1 MALASKLDGDKFRV
15 YSLIGDGESQ
25 EGQIWEAAMS
35 APKFAL
41 DNLCVILDHNK
52 GQIDGFVDEV
62 MSLNPIADKWRAFNW
77 HVVTCDGHDYTSIA
91 GALAEARAT
100 KGKPTFILAE
110 TTKGKGVSF
119 MEGKIGWHGV
129 APTAAQLEDAVREL
143 RAAKAA
149 FEDGEL
155 MGAIVKTE
163 PGSTAVASRDAFG
176 DALVRLGETHP
187 ELVVLEADLS
197 ESTRSKKF
205 AKKFPDRFFQMGI
218 AEANMLG
225 VAAGLSLAGKVPFCC
240 SFACF
245 VTARF
250 DQVRM
255 SVCYSATNVRVVGSH
270 AGVGIGEDG
279 YSQMGLEDIALMRS
293 LPTMTVI
300 QPADDLET
308 AGAVEALMTHKGPA
322 FLRTTRQKLPA
333 REQGR
338 LQVRAGQ
345 GRDAGRRQGPDHRR
359 VGRHR
364 RRRGA
369 GGGAARQ
376 GRRQRAR
383 HQHPHHQAA
392 RRARCWPRPRARRSG
407 S

>member
-1 MALASKLDGDKFRV
+1 
-15 YSLIGDGESQ
+15 
-25 EGQIWEAAMS
+25 
-35 APKFAL
+35 
-41 DNLCVILDHNK
+41 
-52 GQIDGFVDEV
+52 
-62 MSLNPIADKWRAFNW
+62 
-77 HVVTCDGHDYTSIA
+77 
-91 GALAEARAT
+91 
-100 KGKPTFILAE
+100 
-110 TTKGKGVSF
+110 
-119 MEGKIGWHGV
+119 
-129 APTAAQLEDAVREL
+129 
-143 RAAKAA
+143 
-149 FEDGEL
+149 
-155 MGAIVKTE
+155 MGAPVKTE

-187 ELVVLEADLS
+187 ELVVLDADLS

-205 AKKFPDRFFQMGI
+205 AKKFPERFFQMGI

-250 DQVRM
+250 DQIRM

-322 FLRTTRQKLPA
+322 FLRTTRQKLDA

-338 LQVRAGQ
+338 LQVRARQ

-359 VGRHR
+359 LGRHGR
-364 RRRGA
+364 RAPSKAAALLAKDGISARVINIHTIKPIDVPLLAKAARETKRILTVEDHQITG
-369 GGGAARQ
+369 GLGGAVCEALAEVEPVRI
-376 GRRQRAR
+376 RRHGILDVFGESGTPEGLYKHFKLDADGI
-383 HQHPHHQAA
+383 AES
-392 RRARCWPRPRARRSG
+392 RPRLPRLTGPSP
-407 S
+407 